1 LDDRN
6 AMGGNVKPGGQPPDR
21 DDGAGSAEALNATAA
36 VLLGLLVLGPAP
48 ATEGFGEHG
57 GMTGWQL
64 HETVRT
70 SVGAFWNITRSQI
83 YLEMGRLAALGLVDE
98 LERRGPRR
106 QRRYRVTPAGRAA
119 FRAWIAALA
128 RDEAR
133 PDQLRSPLALLVF
146 FGEHVPR
153 PLLRRALEDHRRTRE
168 RRLEELLTM
177 RRALSG
183 DDAGRLPS
191 AVLRRG
197 VALAELHI
205 GWIDEVLALLAG
217 EAR

>member
-1 LDDRN
+1 
-6 AMGGNVKPGGQPPDR
+6 MTTGGVKEEGQPADQ
-21 DDGAGSAEALNATAA
+21 GAGPVNPTAA
-36 VLLGLLVLGPAP
+36 VVLGLLLLGPPP
-48 ATEGFGEHG
+48 AAEGFGEHG

-83 YLEMGRLAALGLVDE
+83 YLELARLAAAGLVDE
-98 LERRGPRR
+98 LESRGPRG
-106 QRRYRVTPAGRAA
+106 QRHYRITAAGRAA
-119 FRAWIAALA
+119 FEAWIAALA

-153 PLLRRALEDHRRTRE
+153 PLLRRALADHRRTRE
-168 RRLEELLTM
+168 RRLDELRAM
-177 RRALSG
+177 QRALSA
-183 DDAGRLPS
+183 DDVSRLPT

-205 GWIDEVLALLAG
+205 RWIDEVLALLG
-217 EAR
+217 DEAP